1 MSGVQQQQEPA
12 AGGTRNVS
20 AMSQEEVEALALTMG
35 WRPKEEYLAKGRDA
49 TRFVEARDFVETAER
64 NPAIMWSNL
73 HTMQKR
79 LEQNERERKRA
90 DDAWRKKFDDSLTV
104 INDLSQDFRSV
115 RTQSYERARR
125 ELMQQR
131 EAAIEA
137 GDKDAFKKA
146 DTEMAELER
155 DKPAEKR
162 ANGANGHT
170 PPAATTAPTAPP
182 VEVQEWGRKNP
193 WFYTDTELQ
202 ARANAIHI
210 ALLQTDPGLSLADNL
225 EEVERTIKTMFPDKF
240 PKARRAAGRNEEEPE
255 DVAAAGE
262 RPNGPSAGSSRR
274 NKRDFNNLPAD
285 SKRAF
290 QKYATMIGN
299 KQGAKP
305 LTQEEWASNYYE
317 QFPEEA

>member
-1 MSGVQQQQEPA
+1 MSGVQQQREPA
-12 AGGTRNVS
+12 GDGTRNVA

-79 LEQNERERKRA
+79 MEQNERDRKRA
-90 DDAWRKKFDDSLTV
+90 DDAWRKKFDESLTV
-104 INDLSQDFRSV
+104 INDLSENV
-115 RTQSYERARR
+115 RTVSKTSYERAKR
-125 ELMQQR
+125 ELAAQR
-131 EAAIEA
+131 DAAIEA
-137 GDKDAFKKA
+137 GDKDAFRRA
-146 DTEMAELER
+146 DTEIAELER
-155 DKPAEKR
+155 GKPAEKQG
-162 ANGANGHT
+162 NGNNGHT
-170 PPAATTAPTAPP
+170 PPAATAAPTVPSS
-182 VEVQEWGRKNP
+182 EVQEWGRKNP

-210 ALLQTDPGLSLADNL
+210 ALLGTAPNLSLSENL

-240 PKARRAAGRNEEEPE
+240 PKPRRAAGRSEEEPE
-255 DVAAAGE
+255 DGAAAGE

-274 NKRDFNNLPAD
+274 TKRDFNSLPAD

-317 QFPEEA
+317 QFAEEA